1 MLQSKN
7 EQHKNNGGI
16 ELINSRNKRIQDS
29 NENWDE
35 EQNEFN
41 YLDNEATEPGTN
53 PKENDETIFENI
65 NDVKINETQKESVK
79 GEDIILEVK
88 QECEQNKEEIIDSPC
103 HIVSNK
109 ISSKNN
115 PLKKKRKRAKE
126 KSEKKEKYE
135 SLYKP
140 ELNPNEF
147 KVTPILIPTPKKE
160 KIQLK
165 LFQNLQKNRQKAPL
179 DEIQMIIEAIK
190 SQNFY
195 KKSNIL
201 NRQNILPET
210 HKKRK
215 RAPLDEIQLLIE
227 AIKSQNLYKKF
238 NILNRQNVLPEAGK
252 KRKRAPLDEIQ
263 LLIENIKTKIFTKN
277 LTPLYEKP

>member
-103 HIVSNK
+103 HI
-109 ISSKNN
+109 
-115 PLKKKRKRAKE
+115 KKKKK
-126 KSEKKEKYE
+126 KKKKEKGQR
-135 SLYKP
+135 K
-140 ELNPNEF
+140 
-147 KVTPILIPTPKKE
+147 KVKK
-160 KIQLK
+160 KK
-165 LFQNLQKNRQKAPL
+165 NMNHFTNQNL
-179 DEIQMIIEAIK
+179 IQM
-190 SQNFY
+190 SLRSLQF
-195 KKSNIL
+195 
-201 NRQNILPET
+201 
-210 HKKRK
+210 
-215 RAPLDEIQLLIE
+215 
-227 AIKSQNLYKKF
+227 
-238 NILNRQNVLPEAGK
+238 
-252 KRKRAPLDEIQ
+252 
-263 LLIENIKTKIFTKN
+263 
-277 LTPLYEKP
+277 